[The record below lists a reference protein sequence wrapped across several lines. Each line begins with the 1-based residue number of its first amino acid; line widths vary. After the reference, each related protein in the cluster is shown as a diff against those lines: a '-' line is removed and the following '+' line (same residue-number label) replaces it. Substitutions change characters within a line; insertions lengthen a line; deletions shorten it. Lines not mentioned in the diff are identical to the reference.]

1 MRMLR
6 RTGFAVTLVSGLALI
21 GSAVQGFSGMD
32 TRLEL
37 AASEP
42 PARSVLVVDRDRTYD
57 GCEDHPSDRSV
68 ARQHDL
74 DREPAF
80 RPRA

>member
-1 MRMLR
+1 MLR

-21 GSAVQGFSGMD
+21 GSAVQGVSGMD

-37 AASEP
+37 AASPVPE
-42 PARSVLVVDRDRTYD
+42 RSVLVVDRDRTHD
-57 GCEDHPSDRSV
+57 GCDDYRSP

-80 RPRA
+80 GPRA